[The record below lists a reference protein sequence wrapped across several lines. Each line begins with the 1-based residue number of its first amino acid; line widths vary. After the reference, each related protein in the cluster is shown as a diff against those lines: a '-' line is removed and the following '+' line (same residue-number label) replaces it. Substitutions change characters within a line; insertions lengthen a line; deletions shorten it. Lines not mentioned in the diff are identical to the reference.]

1 VDKPLSQERLS
12 EDTRSDEWVDQFEFD
27 NRTHVP
33 MFGYVESSNLA
44 PIIKSHRALSAEVKR
59 LQAIEAERDRYK
71 KTVEQI
77 LKTQELETFDD
88 PTLLD
93 LIYRIAKGAERV
105 ESN

>member
-27 NRTHVP
+27 NRTHVS
-33 MFGYVESSNLA
+33 MFGYVENSDLS

-59 LQAIEAERDRYK
+59 LQAIEQA
-71 KTVEQI
+71 
-77 LKTQELETFDD
+77 LQEFGLHNGTAQDVFDWLEST
-88 PTLLD
+88 TG
-93 LIYRIAKGAERV
+93 YKGADTN